1 MRVVVAVGA
10 EGCGGSKMVTASGRD
25 HGDVTPEGGATD
37 RWMMILV

>member
-10 EGCGGSKMVTASGRD
+10 EGCCGSKVVTASGRG

-37 RWMMILV
+37 RWMTILV